1 MGLTFE
7 KVWAM
12 FQETDRK
19 MQETDR
25 KMQETDQKMRESH
38 QETERGIQEL
48 RMQVEKTRMQVEKT
62 SEEVEKAS
70 RIVGKLGNSFGEL
83 AEHLVLP
90 NIEEKF
96 NALGYNFAR
105 TGPNIRFWDKG
116 GKILTE
122 VDALLENGDFVLAVE
137 VKSKPTEEHVRDHIQ
152 RMETLRRYADEHGDG
167 RKHIGAIAGAIMNEQ
182 VRRYAI
188 KSGFYVI
195 EQSGDTV
202 KIDAP
207 KASSPKNGR
216 INLSIFHQCQTMND
230 CGCGAVDSKSIGI
243 DA

>member
-1 MGLTFE
+1 METQAHEPQMGLTFE

-12 FQETDRK
+12 FQETDR
-19 MQETDR
+19 E
-25 KMQETDQKMRESH
+25 MR
-38 QETERGIQEL
+38 EL
-48 RMQVEKTRMQVEKT
+48 RMQVEKTSREVEKT
-62 SEEVEKAS
+62 S
-70 RIVGKLGNSFGEL
+70 RIVGNLGNKFGEL

-105 TGPNIRFWDKG
+105 IGPNIRFRDKD

-122 VDALLENGDFVLAVE
+122 VDALLENGNFVMAVE
-137 VKSKPTEEHVRDHIQ
+137 VKAQPTEEHVREHVQ
-152 RMETLRRYADEHGDG
+152 RMEVLRRYADEHGDG

-182 VRRYAI
+182 VKRYAVKI
-188 KSGFYVI
+188 GFYVI

-207 KASSPKNGR
+207 EGFKPR
-216 INLSIFHQCQTMND
+216 EW
-230 CGCGAVDSKSIGI
+230 
-243 DA
+243 

>member
-25 KMQETDQKMRESH
+25 KMRESREIAEREMRELRESMRETDRVVK
-38 QETERGIQEL
+38 ET
-48 RMQVEKTRMQVEKT
+48 
-62 SEEVEKAS
+62 S
-70 RIVGKLGNSFGEL
+70 RTVGDLGNKFGEL

-105 TGPNIRFWDKG
+105 TGPNIRFRDKG

-122 VDALLENGDFVLAVE
+122 VDALLENGNFVMAVE
-137 VKSKPTEEHVRDHIQ
+137 VKAQPTEEHFKEHVQ
-152 RMETLRRYADEHGDG
+152 RMEILRRYADAHGDG

-182 VRRYAI
+182 VKRYAI

-202 KIDAP
+202 RIDAP
-207 KASSPKNGR
+207 EGFRPR
-216 INLSIFHQCQTMND
+216 EW
-230 CGCGAVDSKSIGI
+230 
-243 DA
+243 

>member
-12 FQETDRK
+12 FQETGEK

-25 KMQETDQKMRESH
+25 LIRELRESQRETDLLMK
-38 QETERGIQEL
+38 ETDR
-48 RMQVEKTRMQVEKT
+48 RMKETDRVVKET
-62 SEEVEKAS
+62 S
-70 RIVGKLGNSFGEL
+70 RIVGDLGNKFGEL

-96 NALGYNFAR
+96 NALGYSFAR
-105 TGPNIRFWDKG
+105 TGPNIRFKDKG
-116 GKILTE
+116 GKVLTE
-122 VDALLENGDFVLAVE
+122 IDALLENGNFVLAVE
-137 VKSKPTEEHVRDHIQ
+137 VKSQPTEEHVREHVQ
-152 RMETLRRYADEHGDG
+152 RMEIHRRYADEHGDG

-182 VRRYAI
+182 VKRYAI

-207 KASSPKNGR
+207 EGFKPR
-216 INLSIFHQCQTMND
+216 EW
-230 CGCGAVDSKSIGI
+230 
-243 DA
+243 

>member
-1 MGLTFE
+1 MGLSFE

-12 FQETDRK
+12 FQESDR
-19 MQETDR
+19 
-25 KMQETDQKMRESH
+25 KMRESREIAEREMRDLRES
-38 QETERGIQEL
+38 QRDTDRAVKET
-48 RMQVEKTRMQVEKT
+48 
-62 SEEVEKAS
+62 S
-70 RIVGKLGNSFGEL
+70 RIVGDLGNKFGKL
-83 AEHLVLP
+83 AEHLILP

-105 TGPNIRFWDKG
+105 TGPNIRFRDKG

-122 VDALLENGDFVLAVE
+122 VDALLENGNFVMAVE
-137 VKSKPTEEHVRDHIQ
+137 VKAQPTEEHVREHIQ
-152 RMETLRRYADEHGDG
+152 RMEVLRRYADEHGDG

-182 VRRYAI
+182 VKRYAI

-207 KASSPKNGR
+207 EGFKPR
-216 INLSIFHQCQTMND
+216 EW
-230 CGCGAVDSKSIGI
+230 
-243 DA
+243 

>member
-1 MGLTFE
+1 MEPQPHEPQMGLTFE

-25 KMQETDQKMRESH
+25 LIRELRES
-38 QETERGIQEL
+38 QRETERVVKESQRETD
-48 RMQVEKTRMQVEKT
+48 RVVKET
-62 SEEVEKAS
+62 S
-70 RIVGKLGNSFGEL
+70 RIVGRLGNSFGEL
-83 AEHLVLP
+83 TEHLILP

-96 NALGYNFAR
+96 NALGYSFAR
-105 TGPNIRFWDKG
+105 VGPNIRFRDRN

-122 VDALLENGDFVLAVE
+122 VDALMENGDFVLAVE
-137 VKSKPTEEHVRDHIQ
+137 VKSQPTEEHVREHME
-152 RMETLRRYADEHGDG
+152 RMEILRRYADEHGDG
-167 RKHIGAIAGAIMNEQ
+167 RKHIGAIAGAIMHDQ
-182 VRRYAI
+182 VKRYAI

-207 KASSPKNGR
+207 EGFKPKEW
-216 INLSIFHQCQTMND
+216 
-230 CGCGAVDSKSIGI
+230 
-243 DA
+243 

>member
-25 KMQETDQKMRESH
+25 LMRESS
-38 QETERGIQEL
+38 EKAEREMREL
-48 RMQVEKTRMQVEKT
+48 RESLRET
-62 SEEVEKAS
+62 S
-70 RIVGKLGNSFGEL
+70 RIVGDLGNKFGEL
-83 AEHLVLP
+83 AEHLVAP
-90 NIEEKF
+90 NIAEKF
-96 NALGYNFAR
+96 NALGYGFTCTTTHTKFCDSNGQIMA
-105 TGPNIRFWDKG
+105 
-116 GKILTE
+116 E
-122 VDALLENGDFVLAVE
+122 VDVLLNNRDFVMAVE
-137 VKSKPTEEHVRDHIQ
+137 VKAQPTEEHVREHIQ
-152 RMETLRRYADEHGDG
+152 RMEILRRYADEHGDG

-207 KASSPKNGR
+207 EGFKPR
-216 INLSIFHQCQTMND
+216 EW
-230 CGCGAVDSKSIGI
+230 
-243 DA
+243 

>member
-1 MGLTFE
+1 METPTHEPQMGLTFE

-12 FQETDRK
+12 FQESGEKFDRK
-19 MQETDR
+19 IHESR
-25 KMQETDQKMRESH
+25 ELAEREMRELRESLR
-38 QETERGIQEL
+38 ET
-48 RMQVEKTRMQVEKT
+48 
-62 SEEVEKAS
+62 S
-70 RIVGKLGNSFGEL
+70 RIVGDLGNKFGEL

-96 NALGYNFAR
+96 NALGYSFAR
-105 TGPNIRFWDKG
+105 TGLNIRFRDKS

-122 VDALLENGDFVLAVE
+122 VDALLENGSFVMAVE
-137 VKSKPTEEHVRDHIQ
+137 VKAQPTEEHVKDHVQ
-152 RMETLRRYADEHGDG
+152 RMELLRRYADEHGDG

-182 VRRYAI
+182 VKRYAI

-207 KASSPKNGR
+207 EGFKPR
-216 INLSIFHQCQTMND
+216 EW
-230 CGCGAVDSKSIGI
+230 
-243 DA
+243 